1 MTGPHSTRRVFLIGF
16 MGAGKTSVGKALARR
31 LKWKF
36 YDLDEFIENR
46 ERTSISNIFS
56 SAGES
61 AFRTIESAALM
72 ELLKTAELSNSIIAL
87 GGGTFVEEKNREM
100 LQRPGAITVLLDAP
114 LEELERRCIIG
125 HGGRPLAQER
135 ERFRELFVKRREAY
149 DHAQLRIQT
158 AGKAI
163 ERVAREIEVLLS
175 RRERAGTEV
184 AK

>member
-1 MTGPHSTRRVFLIGF
+1 MTGPHPTRRVFLIGF
-16 MGAGKTSVGKALARR
+16 MGAGKTTVGKALARR

-46 ERTSISNIFS
+46 ERTSIPNIFS

-61 AFRTIESAALM
+61 AFRIIESAALM
-72 ELLKTAELSNSIIAL
+72 ELLKTTELSNSIIAL
-87 GGGTFVEEKNREM
+87 GGGTFVQEKNREI
-100 LQRPGAITVLLDAP
+100 LQRPGTITVLLDAP
-114 LEELERRCIIG
+114 LEELERRCNIG
-125 HGGRPLAQER
+125 PGGRPLAQDR
-135 ERFRELFVKRREAY
+135 EKFRELFGKRREAY

-163 ERVAREIEVLLS
+163 ERVAKEIEVLLS
-175 RRERAGTEV
+175 RRESAGREV

>member
-1 MTGPHSTRRVFLIGF
+1 
-16 MGAGKTSVGKALARR
+16 
-31 LKWKF
+31 
-36 YDLDEFIENR
+36 
-46 ERTSISNIFS
+46 
-56 SAGES
+56 
-61 AFRTIESAALM
+61 
-72 ELLKTAELSNSIIAL
+72 
-87 GGGTFVEEKNREM
+87 M

-114 LEELERRCIIG
+114 LEELERRCNIG
-125 HGGRPLAQER
+125 HGGRPLAQAR